1 MAAAQKREANGTM
14 ADALKRDFW
23 DFLFPVKL

>member
-14 ADALKRDFW
+14 ADALKREASGGTFYS
-23 DFLFPVKL
+23 P